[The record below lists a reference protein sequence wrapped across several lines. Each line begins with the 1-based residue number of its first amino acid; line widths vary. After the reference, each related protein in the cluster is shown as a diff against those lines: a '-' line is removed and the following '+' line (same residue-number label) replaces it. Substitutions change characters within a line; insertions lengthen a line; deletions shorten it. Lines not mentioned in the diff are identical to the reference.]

1 MKQSLRTIALLA
13 GMGALA
19 ACDNLET
26 LEQNQCGNTV
36 IERGEDCDGAGLGDN
51 VCNESCRLE
60 CTAVGACPPGWGCGA
75 DGLCRQPTGLF
86 EPLGNSVPVSG
97 DRLSLAD
104 VDGDGRS
111 DVVATRGGSVTIAF
125 ADAAGLSPEVTNIT
139 FSTID
144 ADPDIPAAGDVDG
157 DGRVDFALRFG
168 TSLGV
173 LRGQQDRTLSPQLF
187 ARRLAVPLGD
197 SDVLVAV
204 DVDESDAA
212 PGEELLVFG
221 ETGLRVAHTSDD
233 ETFPDD
239 PLLTW
244 EKGTPKP
251 LGRFGDQQM
260 FGFEGSGEIHFFVPA
275 LQTVDG
281 AVWNTDG
288 MLAPETVLGLPGGA
302 TVKGR
307 PSFRSVFFQDTT
319 SMGTGNATMFLVPG
333 EDGGQ
338 DSLFYTFLG
347 AGGFVTNPLQTT
359 PEDTL
364 AEVTLSGPSGVES
377 APLAFTDIQE
387 DSVPD
392 LAGPGGLFVSKC
404 EPLNA
409 GTDQC
414 ALPFDPLAA
423 GSVSLD
429 YELALA
435 PDVGDRWTSFQ
446 EVGAG
451 LFYLGSVYEEV
462 LVTTEK
468 PGFLLYR
475 NLGSPYLTT
484 FRIPTSSAVK
494 NVVRGDFNA
503 DGSRDIAF
511 SQISR
516 RSKPGGPLLESVHI
530 SFGDEIGL
538 PSPPVDLGDVGE
550 VQQMFA
556 ATLFPTKSGKSVV
569 VSEGDG
575 VNDLVV
581 RGTANG
587 VTSTYVFAGSTDGQI
602 QSPLDL
608 GSACA
613 GENAPSGVP
622 RFSALADLS
631 GEGTRDLAVVFRR
644 QDASGAVEGY
654 DLWSL
659 RPGAGDNDAICA
671 SLVGPAELPDLGGT
685 ALSVLPADLD
695 ADGIDE
701 VVMFAAGSSSLLL
714 GKLTGEGWVVK
725 TIELGAP
732 YLGVVATPVFST
744 VAASSATSA
753 PLDLVLWSEGSVTV
767 LRNDGTLALDAEG
780 AARVSPPAKGCALGA
795 EGPPAAITGVAA
807 VHLHPDEGRELVIFT
822 EQETLVAEIEDPA
835 SGRVGPARCA
845 PLIPGDGGA
854 AVTSGDVDGDGVEDL
869 VVARPGGI
877 QVLAGIPVVR

>member
-144 ADPDIPAAGDVDG
+144 ADPDVPGVGDVDG
-157 DGRVDFALRFG
+157 DGRLDFALRSG
-168 TSLGV
+168 KSLGV

-187 ARRLAVPLGD
+187 ARRLAIPLGAAD
-197 SDVLVAV
+197 RLVAV
-204 DVDESDAA
+204 DLDGREEA
-212 PGEELLVFG
+212 PGHEILAYT

-233 ETFPDD
+233 ATFPDE
-239 PLLTW
+239 PLSTW
-244 EKGTPKP
+244 EKSAPRP
-251 LGRFGDQQM
+251 LGRFGTQQI
-260 FGFEGSGEIHFFVPA
+260 FGFEGSGEIHFFQPA
-275 LQTVDG
+275 FQTGETV
-281 AVWNTDG
+281 AWNTGG
-288 MLAPETVLGLPGGA
+288 MLAPETLLRLPGEA
-302 TVKGR
+302 TVTSG
-307 PSFRSVFFQDTT
+307 PFYSSVVVQDTT
-319 SMGTGNATMFLVPG
+319 SMGTTNAVMLLVAG
-333 EDGGQ
+333 EDAGQ
-338 DSLFYTFLG
+338 SKLFYTFQSG
-347 AGGFVTNPLQTT
+347 VGHSTNPLQALA
-359 PEDTL
+359 EDTL
-364 AEVTLSGPSGVES
+364 AEVTLSGPAGVES
-377 APLAFTDIQE
+377 APLAFTDIQG
-387 DSVPD
+387 DGVPD
-392 LAGPGGLFVSKC
+392 LVGSGGLFTSEC
-404 EPLNA
+404 APLGN
-409 GTDQC
+409 GVQQC
-414 ALPFDPLAA
+414 ALPFDPVGA
-423 GSVSLD
+423 GSVSFD
-429 YELALA
+429 YSLALA
-435 PDVGDRWTSFQ
+435 PDVGDAWTSFR
-446 EVGAG
+446 EAGAG
-451 LFYLGSVYEEV
+451 LFYLGDVYEEV

-468 PGFLLYR
+468 PGFILYR

-484 FRIPTSSAVK
+484 FRVPTSSPVK
-494 NVVRGDFNA
+494 NVAVGDFNA

-516 RSKPGGPLLESVHI
+516 RSKPGGPLLESVHV
-530 SFGDEIGL
+530 SFGNEIGL

-550 VQQMFA
+550 VQQIFA
-556 ATLFPTKSGKSVV
+556 ATLFPTKSGKSVI

-575 VNDLVV
+575 VSDLVV

-608 GSACA
+608 ASACA

-622 RFSALADLS
+622 RFSAVADLS

-644 QDASGAVEGY
+644 QDASGGVEGY

-659 RPGAGDNDAICA
+659 RPGAGDNEAICA
-671 SLVGPAELPDLGGT
+671 SLAGPAELPDPGGT
-685 ALSVLPADLD
+685 ALSMLPVDLD

-701 VVMFAAGSSSLLL
+701 VVMFATGSSTLLV

-725 TIELGAP
+725 TIDLGAP
-732 YLGVVATPVFST
+732 YLGVVATPVFQV
-744 VAASSATSA
+744 VAASSAARA
-753 PLDLVLWSEGSVTV
+753 PLDLLLWSEGSVIV
-767 LRNDGTLALDAEG
+767 VRNGGKLALDTAT
-780 AARVSPPAKGCALGA
+780 AAKVSLPDKGCAPGA

-822 EQETLVAEIEDPA
+822 ELETLVAEIGDPT
-835 SGRVGPARCA
+835 SGKIGPARCA
-845 PLIPGDGGA
+845 PLIPGDGGS